1 MYVRKDVKRA
11 GWCVTNVCTTVWPGQ
26 VRPAG
31 IIKLLSNALRH
42 VRELYRPNTSQQHLP
57 YEHMFIPSKHRDSRI
72 KKKKCIF
79 SRPLQ
84 KIYGFFLLLPC
95 TPSDVLSTSLSAAR
109 QGRKSRLRR

>member
-1 MYVRKDVKRA
+1 MHVGKDVKRA
-11 GWCVTNVCTTVWPGQ
+11 GWCVTNVCTTVWLSTP
-26 VRPAG
+26 VAG

-57 YEHMFIPSKHRDSRI
+57 YVHIFIPSKRRDSRI
-72 KKKKCIF
+72 KKKCIF

-84 KIYGFFLLLPC
+84 KIYGFFFLFFLPC